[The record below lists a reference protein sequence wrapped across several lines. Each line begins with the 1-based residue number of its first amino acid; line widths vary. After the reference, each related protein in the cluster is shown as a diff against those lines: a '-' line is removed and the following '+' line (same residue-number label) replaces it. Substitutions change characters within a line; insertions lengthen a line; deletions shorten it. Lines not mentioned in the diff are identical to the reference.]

1 MTYAGNLQIYAQ
13 ADFAIKDS
21 GHSERQLKG
30 TRVYWQARP
39 RSLQIRAAKSG
50 SKTITVGLHLEVSN
64 KSSQMACPLR
74 W

>member
-1 MTYAGNLQIYAQ
+1 MTYPGNLQIYAQ

-21 GHSERQLKG
+21 AHSEQQLKG
-30 TRVYWQARP
+30 TRFYWQAEP
-39 RSLQIRAAKSG
+39 WSMQIRAAKSG

-64 KSSQMACPLR
+64 KSSQMDCPLR